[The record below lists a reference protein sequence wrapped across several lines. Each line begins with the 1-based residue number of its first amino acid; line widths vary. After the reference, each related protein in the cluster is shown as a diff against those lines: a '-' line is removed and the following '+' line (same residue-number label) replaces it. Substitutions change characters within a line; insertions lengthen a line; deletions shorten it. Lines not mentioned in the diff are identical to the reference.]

1 MAACSILGGRERA
14 STPHLYRQEWARL
27 ARRAWAVCRLLV
39 SIHPNKTGL
48 ADNCQASSMDGF
60 HVTGWAGN
68 TAAWGDRGSGNSA
81 AAWGDRGSGNSA
93 AAWDRDPRPLGNQ
106 KQMVNERVCQAF
118 NGILILLAGLAP
130 TLDMRTRSLGTP
142 RRHSPKNT
150 PVQPHTPM
158 QPHAAPC
165 TPVQPHTPHH
175 IIPAAVCSQPCCCTH
190 AGSVPYA
197 VNELLSP
204 PPTPCPGSM

>member
-81 AAWGDRGSGNSA
+81 AAWGDQGSGNSA
-93 AAWDRDPRPLGNQ
+93 AAWGDRGSGNTVVGKACVSDEVHGIWRKPLPSPR
-106 KQMVNERVCQAF
+106 
-118 NGILILLAGLAP
+118 LLRG
-130 TLDMRTRSLGTP
+130 TLRP
-142 RRHSPKNT
+142 PK
-150 PVQPHTPM
+150 
-158 QPHAAPC
+158 
-165 TPVQPHTPHH
+165 
-175 IIPAAVCSQPCCCTH
+175 TH
-190 AGSVPYA
+190 AP
-197 VNELLSP
+197 
-204 PPTPCPGSM
+204 PGSAHRRSEGTLGAFSSMSSNVGSGTFPKIERSIARAEVMIN